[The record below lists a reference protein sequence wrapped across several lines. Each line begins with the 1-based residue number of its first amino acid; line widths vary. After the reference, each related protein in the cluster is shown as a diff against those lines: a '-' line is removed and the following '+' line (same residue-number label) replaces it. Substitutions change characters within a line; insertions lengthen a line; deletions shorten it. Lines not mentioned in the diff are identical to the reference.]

1 MIGKIILDLSAA
13 ALPLTV
19 LPVDLEGGSTVA
31 AEPTTEGRVQVA
43 PEVTLRQ
50 LVSGAGPSK
59 PKVLLLHGF
68 PETAQAWKAV
78 SEHLAPTHEVHA
90 FDWPGY
96 GKSSRPAADRFDY
109 SPRAYADILRG
120 YVRETGIAGPS
131 LTIYATDIGA
141 LPALLAA
148 IADPNIAGR
157 IIVGDFA
164 PFDRPHLMAERLR
177 RLKSPETA
185 ELARAEYNAAK
196 DEVLLNAFRRGFE
209 AHEQF
214 ALDPHFARDMREGWD
229 GTDLT
234 SADAFALYY
243 GRFTRDQN
251 VLEASLARLETPIEV
266 VWGARDI
273 YIDPAMGEEFA
284 RRAGVPFGLLEGIG
298 HYPHLQS
305 PALVARHIA
314 KAGP

>member
-1 MIGKIILDLSAA
+1 MIGKIIVDLTAA
-13 ALPLTV
+13 ALALTV
-19 LPVDLEGGSTVA
+19 LPAEWEAGSTVA
-31 AEPTTEGRVQVA
+31 GEPTAEGRVQVA
-43 PEVTLRQ
+43 PGLTLRRF
-50 LVSGAGPSK
+50 VSGAGPSK

-68 PETAQAWKAV
+68 PETAPAWKAV
-78 SEHLAPTHEVHA
+78 SENLAPTHEVHA

-109 SPRAYADILRG
+109 SPRGYAEVLRS
-120 YVRETGIAGPS
+120 YIRETGIGGPQ

-148 IADPNIAGR
+148 IEDPNIASR

-164 PFDRPHLMAERLR
+164 PFDRPHLMAERLQ

-196 DEVLLNAFRRGFE
+196 EEVLLNAFRRGLE

-214 ALDPHFARDMREGWD
+214 ALDSDFARDMREGWG

-251 VLEASLARLETPIEV
+251 LLEASLARLETPIEV
-266 VWGARDI
+266 VWGTRDI

-284 RRAGVPFGLLEGIG
+284 RRAGVPFRLLEGIG
-298 HYPHLQS
+298 HYPHLQN
-305 PALVARHIA
+305 PDLVAREIA
-314 KAGP
+314 RAGP